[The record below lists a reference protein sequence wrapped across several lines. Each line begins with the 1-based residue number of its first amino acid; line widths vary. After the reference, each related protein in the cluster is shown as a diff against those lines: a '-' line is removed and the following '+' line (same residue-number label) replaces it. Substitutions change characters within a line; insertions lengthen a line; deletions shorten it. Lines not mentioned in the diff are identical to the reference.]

1 MQFVS
6 VFLEDFTAINFKEGY
21 QAPLPRVMPPY
32 NGFGSEEDS
41 LANCINL
48 IPKPP
53 KRDFVKFME
62 KDR

>member
-1 MQFVS
+1 MLCNSPIDNFETLKFSRPAPSS
-6 VFLEDFTAINFKEGY
+6 VQTE
-21 QAPLPRVMPPY
+21 MPPY

-41 LANCINL
+41 LASCQQL